1 MEPCHTPVMPRE
13 ILEYIQGLPRHVS
26 LAVDGTAGGGGHTRL
41 IAGAFPEASILAFER
56 DPSSA
61 EALRSEFAGT
71 RVRVFQG
78 SYTGIP
84 GAIKENGF
92 APADAA
98 VFDLGLSSIQL
109 DSPERGFS
117 HRIQGPLDM
126 RFDRSQGKPVGD
138 MIGNLTEKEIA
149 DIIYR
154 YGEEGRSRTI
164 ARAIRRS
171 PSMKTTE
178 DLAEAVRSAVKGN
191 PVKVLSRVF
200 QAFRIFVN
208 GELDHLEKLL
218 AEMHLWTAPGC
229 RVAILTFHSL
239 EDRMVKLHFRDS
251 EHFKQFDPPWM
262 VPCREEKAINGRA
275 RSARLRLGVRL

>member
-1 MEPCHTPVMPRE
+1 MEPGHTPVMPRE
-13 ILEYIQGLPRHVS
+13 ILEYIQGLPRSVS

-41 IAGAFPEASILAFER
+41 IAEAFPEASVLAFER

-61 EALRSEFAGT
+61 EALRSEFHGT
-71 RVRVFQG
+71 RVRVFPE

-84 GAIKENGF
+84 AVIEKN
-92 APADAA
+92 ALPPADAA

-117 HRIQGPLDM
+117 HRTQGPLDM
-126 RFDRSQGKPVGD
+126 RFDTTQGQPLGE
-138 MIGNLTEKEIA
+138 ILGSLTEKEIA

-154 YGEEGRSRTI
+154 YGEEGRSRAI
-164 ARAIRRS
+164 ARSIRRS
-171 PSMKTTE
+171 PSMKTTG
-178 DLAEAVRSAVKGN
+178 DLAEAVRHAVKGN
-191 PVKVLSRVF
+191 PVKALSRVF

-218 AEMHLWTAPGC
+218 GEMHLWTAPGS

-251 EHFKQFDPPWM
+251 EHFRQFEPPWM
-262 VPCREEKAINGRA
+262 VPGREEKARNGRA